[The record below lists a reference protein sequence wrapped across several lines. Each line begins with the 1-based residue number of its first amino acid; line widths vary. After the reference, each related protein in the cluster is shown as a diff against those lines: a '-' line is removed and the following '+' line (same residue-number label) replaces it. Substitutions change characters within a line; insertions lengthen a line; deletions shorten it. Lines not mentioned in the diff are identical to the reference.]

1 MSLDKHMQ
9 LTNEEKKYIDER
21 FQKLIGKKD
30 YAGALKFYEK
40 LNNEAQKYIRTH
52 DGHGWDLVIIKS
64 HYTNH
69 KR

>member
-1 MSLDKHMQ
+1 MSLDEHMQ
-9 LTNEEKKYIDER
+9 LTNEEKKELDKT
-21 FQKLIGKKD
+21 FLKLVREKN